1 MCQCINVHNRMQN
14 IRLNVKDGWQSQT
27 TIWFCT
33 GKSTTKF
40 KLNIVQ
46 STLTHRTHSFTVTRH
61 YFFGSLFS
69 HCWCLFC
76 FCVFFFL
83 DFSFAIWNYMIFHRN
98 NWHRQSSNRH
108 TYYTY
113 NIATCISTIVGLFVL
128 ALTGERALERVLN
141 KTMWCIIAP
150 SITAFHDSLNYN

>member
-1 MCQCINVHNRMQN
+1 MQN

-69 HCWCLFC
+69 HCWCLFW
-76 FCVFFFL
+76 FCVFFFFGFFFCHL
-83 DFSFAIWNYMIFHRN
+83 KLYDIPQKQLA
-98 NWHRQSSNRH
+98 SSIVKL
-108 TYYTY
+108 TYILYIYTH